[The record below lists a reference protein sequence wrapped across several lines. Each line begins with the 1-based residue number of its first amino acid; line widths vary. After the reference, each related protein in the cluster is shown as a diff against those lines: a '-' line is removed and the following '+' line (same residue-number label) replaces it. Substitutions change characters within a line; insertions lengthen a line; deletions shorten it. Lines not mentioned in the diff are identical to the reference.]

1 MQFHNPLSEIYVP
14 DQIPAEQALSRTT
27 HLAIAAHQDDI
38 EIMAYHGIL
47 ECFGKSDRNF
57 SSATVTNGAGSPRT
71 GLYGDYSDED
81 MQTVRRREQRKAA
94 YVGDYSAHVF
104 LDYPS
109 AVATDKRD
117 RHVVEDLKQLISAAS
132 PEVIYTHNLADKH
145 DTHVATALRVIEAL
159 RSLPA
164 AARPGRLYGCEVW
177 RALDWLNDDDK
188 MVFNVEGHEN
198 LETALVG
205 VFDSQINGGKR
216 YDLATTGR
224 RRANATYLSSHR
236 VDASASAIYAMDL
249 TPLMS
254 DVKLDVSRYVR
265 GFVERFEEDVAARI
279 ASLG

>member
-27 HLAIAAHQDDI
+27 HLAIVAHQDDV
-38 EIMAYHGIL
+38 EIIAYHGIL
-47 ECFGKSDRNF
+47 ECFRKTGRHF
-57 SSATVTNGAGSPRT
+57 SGVTVTNGAGSPRT
-71 GLYGDYSDED
+71 GLYRDYSDED

-104 LDYPS
+104 LDYP
-109 AVATDKRD
+109 AALAKDKRD
-117 RHVVEDLKQLISAAS
+117 RRVVEDLKQLISAAS

-145 DTHVATALRVIEAL
+145 DTHVATALRVVEAL
-159 RSLPA
+159 RNLPP
-164 AARPGRLYGCEVW
+164 AARPGRLYGCEAW
-177 RALDWLNDDDK
+177 RALDWLNDDEK
-188 MVFNVEGHEN
+188 VVFNVEGHEN
-198 LETALVG
+198 LEAALVG